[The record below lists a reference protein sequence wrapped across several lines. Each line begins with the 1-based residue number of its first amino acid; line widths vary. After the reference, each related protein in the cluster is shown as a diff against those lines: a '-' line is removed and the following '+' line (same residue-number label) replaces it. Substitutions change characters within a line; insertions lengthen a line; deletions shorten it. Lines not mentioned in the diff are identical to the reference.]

1 MRYLR
6 QGEAP
11 SFDGIQIGL
20 FESFILQRVTS
31 RAADE
36 DPAGD
41 ERTDECSEK
50 NDANSLSV
58 VASQKKQSHGRKGDG
73 DQRVEHL
80 TGTHTW
86 IMRPIP
92 RTNPKYQSTDDA
104 ST

>member
-20 FESFILQRVTS
+20 FGLIESFILHRVSS

-41 ERTDECSEK
+41 ERTDECAEK
-50 NDANSLSV
+50 NYANSLSV
-58 VASQKKQSHGRKGDG
+58 RPSQKKQSYGRKGDR

-92 RTNPKYQSTDDA
+92 
-104 ST
+104 